1 MSQNGEAAIKM
12 MLIIVDELSPVFAFF
27 DCHKA
32 MRYIGGPGN
41 RTVARSAHFAQ
52 FYPVPQ
58 R

>member
-32 MRYIGGPGN
+32 MR
-41 RTVARSAHFAQ
+41 
-52 FYPVPQ
+52 
-58 R
+58 